1 LELLSGKILTLNRVF
16 HVPDSRKNL
25 VTTSLLDQNGFTLV
39 LGSNKIVIIR
49 FGFYVGKSHLLNG
62 LYKLSLM
69 LFSNAT
75 LHFLSLS
82 IANVEFCD
90 SQHDR
95 IWHVNFNTIK
105 RMIHLDLIPKSYINK

>member
-1 LELLSGKILTLNRVF
+1 MLLCI
-16 HVPDSRKNL
+16 
-25 VTTSLLDQNGFTLV
+25 
-39 LGSNKIVIIR
+39 
-49 FGFYVGKSHLLNG
+49 
-62 LYKLSLM
+62 
-69 LFSNAT
+69 
-75 LHFLSLS
+75 FLSLS